1 VNLSTAGGAG
11 REAFGVYGQASGPAA
26 SAGTEH
32 FGVYGVAGGA
42 QYNAAGFFGNG
53 GELVIPASNMISATP
68 QLPRSWNGS
77 MFTQAA
83 NTTPTGGRIYWASGS
98 INWFVNASGSGD
110 FSEYFKTADRTLA
123 IGEVLALDP
132 ELANGVR
139 RARPR
144 DAASTLGIV
153 SEFGSRNNDTRVG
166 DRSDDRD

>member
-1 VNLSTAGGAG
+1 MNLSTAGGAG

-83 NTTPTGGRIYWASGS
+83 NTAVFTG
-98 INWFVNASGSGD
+98 
-110 FSEYFKTADRTLA
+110 
-123 IGEVLALDP
+123 
-132 ELANGVR
+132 
-139 RARPR
+139 RA
-144 DAASTLGIV
+144 AASTGL
-153 SEFGSRNNDTRVG
+153 
-166 DRSDDRD
+166 